1 MGCLLCS
8 ERLPARRAISI
19 HQDEDGPPASN
30 FFRLALTDGES
41 DILSGNIN
49 HAILFL
55 ETPMNLFIFWIIQSP
70 LAYLLSIELAIEAV
84 GVYWAI
90 VISETIFTIV
100 GYFLFKRDK

>member
-1 MGCLLCS
+1 M
-8 ERLPARRAISI
+8 
-19 HQDEDGPPASN
+19 
-30 FFRLALTDGES
+30 T
-41 DILSGNIN
+41 
-49 HAILFL
+49 
-55 ETPMNLFIFWIIQSP
+55 LFIFWIIQSP